1 MPETTRSAA
10 FRNELTDAFDLD
22 PDHARIVDQAA
33 RILDELDL
41 MESAIA
47 QHGAIVQGR
56 YGPQINPALEQ
67 ADKHRKT
74 FMALLKS
81 LNLPRETVAEI
92 VGVSAEDAEVVEI
105 EAAAAQARS
114 ANARKAANARWGN
127 RR

>member
-1 MPETTRSAA
+1 MPETSRSAA
-10 FRNELTDAFDLD
+10 FRDEITEAFDLD

-81 LNLPRETVAEI
+81 LNLPRETHAEI
-92 VGVSAEDAEVVEI
+92 IDMT
-105 EAAAAQARS
+105 EATAAKARS
-114 ANARKAANARWGN
+114 DAARKAARARWEN
-127 RR
+127 RA

>member
-1 MPETTRSAA
+1 MPETSRSAA
-10 FRNELTDAFDLD
+10 FRDEITEAFDLD
-22 PDHARIVDQAA
+22 PDHARIVDEAA
-33 RILDELDL
+33 RILDELAL

-81 LNLPRETVAEI
+81 LNLPRETHAEI
-92 VGVSAEDAEVVEI
+92 VDMT
-105 EAAAAQARS
+105 EAAAAKARS
-114 ANARKAANARWGN
+114 DAARKAARARWGN
-127 RR
+127 G

>member
-1 MPETTRSAA
+1 MPSNRRSDT
-10 FRNELTDAFDLD
+10 FRKELIEEFDLD

-47 QHGAIVQGR
+47 ERGAIVQGR

-81 LNLPRETVAEI
+81 LNLPRETHAEI
-92 VGVSAEDAEVVEI
+92 IDMT
-105 EAAAAQARS
+105 EATAAKARS
-114 ANARKAANARWGN
+114 EAARKAARARWEK
-127 RR
+127 RA

>member
-1 MPETTRSAA
+1 MPETSRSAA
-10 FRNELTDAFDLD
+10 FRDEITEAFDLD

-81 LNLPRETVAEI
+81 LNLPRETAAEI
-92 VGVSAEDAEVVEI
+92 ASISAEGAEVVDL
-105 EAAAAQARS
+105 EAAAALARS
-114 ANARKAANARWGN
+114 ASARKAANARWGN
-127 RR
+127 R